1 MQNSPTKAC
10 DPLLALRKQRNGL
23 YWTFSLLTPRAS
35 RMLVY
40 LAAPVFT
47 LAERRF
53 NEELAVELERLCP
66 SLQVFLPQRY
76 DKEFQGAPDFSP
88 RMFASLMGALDRCD
102 VVLAVLDGPDADSGT
117 SFEMGYARGQGK
129 KVIGIRTDFRG
140 GEDHGLNL
148 MLSNGCSELI
158 TEPSTTTT
166 LGRLAARIV
175 RVLGAGEEAAPGPTN
190 DGTLL

>member
-1 MQNSPTKAC
+1 
-10 DPLLALRKQRNGL
+10 
-23 YWTFSLLTPRAS
+23 
-35 RMLVY
+35 MLVY
-40 LAAPVFT
+40 LAGPVFT

-76 DKEFQGAPDFSP
+76 DKEFQGAADFSQ

-117 SFEMGYARGQGK
+117 SFEVGFARGRGK

-140 GEDHGLNL
+140 GEDQGLNL
-148 MLSNGCSELI
+148 MLSNACSQLVAEA
-158 TEPSTTTT
+158 STTTS
-166 LGRLAARIV
+166 LRRLAERI
-175 RVLGAGEEAAPGPTN
+175 A
-190 DGTLL
+190 TLLAASEPIAPQRADEQSLLP